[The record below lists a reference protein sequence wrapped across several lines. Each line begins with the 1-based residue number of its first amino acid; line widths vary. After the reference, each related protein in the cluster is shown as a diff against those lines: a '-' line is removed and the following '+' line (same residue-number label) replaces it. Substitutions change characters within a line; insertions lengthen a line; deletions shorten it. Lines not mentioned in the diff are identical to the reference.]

1 LTTVKEALAH
11 SDIFKGLPDE
21 WLVEIGE
28 LVEPEEYPAKE
39 YLFIE
44 GAEPKDMYIVQVGK
58 VAMDLSVSP
67 IPGVGNQTTVDTLTR
82 GQTCG
87 WSSVVGQPYSMT
99 ARCVDPVGVL
109 AINGVRLRSLLDS
122 KPEIGYKVMESM
134 AWVVVSRLKNIRMA
148 TRMLNR

>member
-1 LTTVKEALAH
+1 LTTVKEALAQ

-28 LVEPEEYPAKE
+28 LVEPKEYPAKE
-39 YLFIE
+39 YLFLE
-44 GAEPKDMYIVQVGK
+44 GDKPTDMYIVQVGK
-58 VAMDLSVSP
+58 VAMDLSMSP

-87 WSSVVGQPYSMT
+87 WSSVVRQPYSMT
-99 ARCVDPVGVL
+99 ARCIDPVGAL
-109 AINGVRLRSLLDS
+109 SISGSRLRSLLDS
-122 KPEIGYKVMESM
+122 KPEMGYKVMESM
-134 AWVVVSRLKNIRMA
+134 AWVVVSRLRNIRMA

>member
-1 LTTVKEALAH
+1 MTTVKEALAQ
-11 SDIFKGLPDE
+11 SDIFKGLPEE

-39 YLFIE
+39 YLFLE
-44 GAEPKDMYIVQVGK
+44 GDEPTNMYIVQVGK
-58 VAMDLSVSP
+58 VAMDLSISP

-87 WSSVVGQPYSMT
+87 WSSVVGRPYSMT
-99 ARCVDPVGVL
+99 ARCIDPVGVL
-109 AINGVRLRSLLDS
+109 SIDGAKLRALLDS
-122 KPEIGYKVMESM
+122 KPEMGYKVMESM
-134 AWVVVSRLKNIRMA
+134 AWVVVSRLRNIRMA